1 MKPGVTQFVEF
12 NTVSVTKF
20 FKFLNKST
28 HRKFLEIF
36 TRLAFFIAGLI
47 AVLFNPLYAPA
58 HAATNHDA
66 SLSPYV
72 KTVGVPKSMQK
83 YVRVAFNGF
92 FDPAGTS
99 GVSSRSSGY
108 KTYSYKKKTS
118 KNSPP
123 KTVYKAPTYSLGMK
137 NYKGYIKSY
146 NHKSG
151 LEFDGGYKNSYNDDY
166 YDPDIETYRRRPST
180 AYRTMCVRLKDGFYW
195 PINFSRHKSQFAK
208 DRVKC
213 QQSCSGKVR
222 LFYYPST
229 SDKVEDMRDLKGRK
243 YASLKTAFLYRK
255 KYVKDAN
262 CKPKPWSKEAKSLHK
277 QYAAIDTERKRK
289 RHIALTKRAEKKRV
303 AMLKRIARKIASK
316 TARRHKARKY
326 RRVAKSYRRRKTAG
340 YYKRRKYSA
349 RY

>member
-1 MKPGVTQFVEF
+1 MKSGVTQFVEF
-12 NTVSVTKF
+12 NSDMNSKSFQINLKSPQQKLLQNLTSSALMLAVFFVVLCGTLTATALVSTAKAATKQNTTVS
-20 FKFLNKST
+20 
-28 HRKFLEIF
+28 
-36 TRLAFFIAGLI
+36 
-47 AVLFNPLYAPA
+47 
-58 HAATNHDA
+58 
-66 SLSPYV
+66 PYI

-99 GVSSRSSGY
+99 RMSAR
-108 KTYSYKKKTS
+108 THSYKKKKS
-118 KNSPP
+118 KNAPP
-123 KTVYKAPTYSLGMK
+123 IKVYNAPTYSLGMK
-137 NYKGYIKSY
+137 NYKGYIKTY

-151 LEFDGGYKNSYNDDY
+151 LDFDNGYNDDY
-166 YDPDIETYRRRPST
+166 YDREIETYRRKPST

-195 PINFSRHKSQFAK
+195 PINFSRYKSQFAK

-255 KYVKDAN
+255 KYVKNAN

-303 AMLKRIARKIASK
+303 AMIKRLARKVASK
-316 TARRHKARKY
+316 TARRHKARKR
-326 RRVAKSYRRRKTAG
+326 RRVARGYRRRKTAG
-340 YYKRRKYSA
+340 YYKRKKYS
-349 RY
+349 YKY